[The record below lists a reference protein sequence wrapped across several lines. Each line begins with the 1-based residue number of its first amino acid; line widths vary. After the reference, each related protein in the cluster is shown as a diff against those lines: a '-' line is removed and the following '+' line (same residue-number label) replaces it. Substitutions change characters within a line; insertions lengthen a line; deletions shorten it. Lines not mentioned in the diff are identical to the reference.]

1 MKITRNLCLEI
12 TKEGNLIRNCRFVRR
27 DGISSLDY
35 LAKKFEPYLKGEGDV
50 KISLEELD
58 LNPYRSKVIE
68 VYRALKEKVPFGKT
82 ITYGELAR
90 ATGTHPRF
98 VGYCM
103 SVNRFPLII
112 PCHRVMAKTGL
123 GGYSYGI
130 DIKRLLLRLEGVEA

>member
-12 TKEGNLIRNCRFVRR
+12 TKEGNLIRSCRFVKG
-27 DGISSLDY
+27 DGAPPLDY
-35 LAKKFEPYLKGEGDV
+35 LIKKFEPYLKGEGDV

-82 ITYGELAR
+82 ITYGELAKV
-90 ATGTHPRF
+90 TGTHPRF

-112 PCHRVMAKTGL
+112 PCHRVVAKIGL